1 MEIEIYI
8 YRKLNI
14 QVNPR
19 TRFIAE
25 AHSRIKN
32 VFENEEHSGY
42 F

>member
-1 MEIEIYI
+1 MEVEIYI

-14 QVNPR
+14 QVNIPR

-32 VFENEEHSGY
+32 VFENEI
-42 F
+42 

>member
-8 YRKLNI
+8 YICRKLNI

-32 VFENEEHSGY
+32 VFENEI
-42 F
+42 